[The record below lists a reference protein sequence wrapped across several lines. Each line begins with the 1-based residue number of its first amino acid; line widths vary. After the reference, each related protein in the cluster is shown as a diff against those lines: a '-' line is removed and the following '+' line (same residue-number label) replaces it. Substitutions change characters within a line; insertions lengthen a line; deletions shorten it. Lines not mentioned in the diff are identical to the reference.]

1 MLLTL
6 SRYIALVFAIGLG
19 IGEAVINWGH
29 WQYAPLWIVDYI
41 CVVWLLAGFYLTRN
55 GQSIAV
61 LISAWAFTAGVFY
74 MALFISLD
82 PELVNFINPDR
93 TILTLIGLMLFMAM
107 LGLIAAALALWKEL
121 VASFEK

>member
-41 CVVWLLAGFYLTRN
+41 CVAWLLAGFYLTRN

-82 PELVNFINPDR
+82 PEIAKFINPDR
-93 TILTLIGLMLFMAM
+93 TILTLIGLMLIMAM
-107 LGLIAAALALWKEL
+107 FGLIAASLALWK
-121 VASFEK
+121 SKP